1 MRVVAKHDC
10 LGEDKAFE
18 EWGASMKCKRGGRA
32 VEVTKMMPSSAQS
45 TNTFCEDEAGTH
57 FFVPASL
64 LRVGGLQLAK
74 KAVQQRSSRSRA
86 PVRGN
91 STDYYEMSTE
101 DRQVVGLRCR
111 ADDLPP
117 TSYEVEQQQQHQR
130 AQRVAPPCTSQP
142 QRMHELSKSVLDVNA
157 LLQKTA
163 ERSKAEYIN
172 GRVDQVSGM
181 TVEAA
186 LMEMVCNTRGDSV
199 KYTRSDIRYDVQRGL
214 LELQSASE

>member
-1 MRVVAKHDC
+1 
-10 LGEDKAFE
+10 
-18 EWGASMKCKRGGRA
+18 
-32 VEVTKMMPSSAQS
+32 
-45 TNTFCEDEAGTH
+45 
-57 FFVPASL
+57 
-64 LRVGGLQLAK
+64 
-74 KAVQQRSSRSRA
+74 
-86 PVRGN
+86 
-91 STDYYEMSTE
+91 
-101 DRQVVGLRCR
+101 
-111 ADDLPP
+111 
-117 TSYEVEQQQQHQR
+117 
-130 AQRVAPPCTSQP
+130 
-142 QRMHELSKSVLDVNA
+142 MHELSKSVLDVNA